1 MRKART
7 DISGQAGAIA
17 LLVGIVIVV
26 VVVLV
31 IVDVAS
37 NPSPTPTPQETCTL
51 VHHIILPDACVCSVA
66 SKSCHPTKTRPYL
79 IFFQQAAACPTLG
92 CDIDLR
98 NR

>member
-1 MRKART
+1 MRKAKT
-7 DISGQAGAIA
+7 NISGQVGAIA
-17 LLVGIVIVV
+17 LLAGIVIIV

-31 IVDVAS
+31 IVDVAT

-66 SKSCHPTKTRPYL
+66 NKSCHPTKTRPYL

>member
-7 DISGQAGAIA
+7 NISGQVGAIA

-31 IVDVAS
+31 IVDVAT
-37 NPSPTPTPQETCTL
+37 NPSPTSTPQETCTL

>member
-1 MRKART
+1 MRKGRPN
-7 DISGQAGAIA
+7 ISGQAGAIA
-17 LLVGIVIVV
+17 LLVGIAIVV

-31 IVDVAS
+31 IVDVAT
-37 NPSPTPTPQETCTL
+37 NPPPTPQETCNL

-66 SKSCHPTKTRPYL
+66 SKSCHPTKTKPYL